1 MWERRREGEIMNRK
15 RSARAVSMAMLLSLI
30 PMESFGAGWMKSP
43 TPPTAKEIS
52 SGWWYATNE
61 NNTTWY
67 SAPEGQKTAWFWLD
81 GNQDGIAECYCFN
94 DSGWMYAD
102 TVTPDGYTVNKDG
115 AWVINGE
122 VQKKT
127 VPILKKTVTS
137 GGSSS
142 SSRRSGGSSGGSG
155 GSSSGSGGS
164 HISSGTTEEG
174 KEEKP
179 SGSNANESGNDQD
192 SKNENSKKLYHYTI
206 NYMDQDSKEYLKTE
220 IGIAEEGAVV
230 QKELPEFEGY
240 QVCPDQKIEF
250 QLERDGVEKNIYYT
264 KIRQAT
270 PTEAEP
276 EQEMISW
283 VIHFVDQGDHTV
295 EVWPLQSGEIV
306 DGGELSINFPET
318 IRREEN
324 QIWTSI
330 EASPFVRNIYGPGNY
345 IEYIEFV
352 GQKET
357 PEADPDQEEKN
368 QYARYLDLARENES
382 EITGEDP
389 EKIPDSRFLV
399 TDQTSN
405 DYRVRSISTQINDQ
419 DEHCFY
425 VIGKNFVPNGITVA
439 EWFGEEAVYSNLLE
453 TEIQIGQDTYYV
465 SKMGIQR
472 KISADNCGHLW
483 EVEGEQEASCS
494 EKGKAFYQ
502 CSLCG
507 EEKVVT
513 LPPLGH
519 IDQDQDQICD
529 RCGESMDSSISSI
542 HWKVGDVQ
550 AREIDGKIYMF
561 RCIDQNYSDADANHR
576 QAALFLCET
585 VIPANYGSDYKVKQ
599 QADGSHKYEFVPGP
613 IVNYGNGNDYKYSAI
628 RKWLNG
634 SKEQFRD
641 AESVNIGVSYAYM
654 GSTGDQEYADFDAN
668 SLVAYY
674 IGNQQL
680 KEPLFILSVDEA
692 VKYKDSLW
700 KFDGSEED
708 NPETQYTPF
717 SKGYWLRSP
726 MGNAQNYDTGYVY
739 VVDLVNGSIHPAS
752 IKPLE
757 STGNDELDVTTTYGI
772 RPAFIMKQD

>member
-142 SSRRSGGSSGGSG
+142 SSRRSGGGSGGSG

-220 IGIAEEGAVV
+220 IGIAEEGTVV

-357 PEADPDQEEKN
+357 PEVDPDQEEKN

-529 RCGESMDSSISSI
+529 RCGESMDSSISLE
-542 HWKVGDVQ
+542 G
-550 AREIDGKIYMF
+550 R
-561 RCIDQNYSDADANHR
+561 RC
-576 QAALFLCET
+576 
-585 VIPANYGSDYKVKQ
+585 
-599 QADGSHKYEFVPGP
+599 PG
-613 IVNYGNGNDYKYSAI
+613 
-628 RKWLNG
+628 
-634 SKEQFRD
+634 
-641 AESVNIGVSYAYM
+641 
-654 GSTGDQEYADFDAN
+654 
-668 SLVAYY
+668 
-674 IGNQQL
+674 
-680 KEPLFILSVDEA
+680 
-692 VKYKDSLW
+692 
-700 KFDGSEED
+700 
-708 NPETQYTPF
+708 
-717 SKGYWLRSP
+717 
-726 MGNAQNYDTGYVY
+726 
-739 VVDLVNGSIHPAS
+739 
-752 IKPLE
+752 
-757 STGNDELDVTTTYGI
+757 TGNRWKNLYVPLY
-772 RPAFIMKQD
+772 